1 MDLFL
6 DSAHGVVQMSKR
18 VLQGRRSLRRQ
29 MVLVASLSIQEAF
42 PMIYSNG
49 YLLELEVKNL
59 VQISILTLTLQ
70 RLEITVNKGQSLF
83 V

>member
-1 MDLFL
+1 
-6 DSAHGVVQMSKR
+6 
-18 VLQGRRSLRRQ
+18 

>member
-1 MDLFL
+1 
-6 DSAHGVVQMSKR
+6 
-18 VLQGRRSLRRQ
+18 

-83 V
+83 LWGHAWLHQGNSWVSSS